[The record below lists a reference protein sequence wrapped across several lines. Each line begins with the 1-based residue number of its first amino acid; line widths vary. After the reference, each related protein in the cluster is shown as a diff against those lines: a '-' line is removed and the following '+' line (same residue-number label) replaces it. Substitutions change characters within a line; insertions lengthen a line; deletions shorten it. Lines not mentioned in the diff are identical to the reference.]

1 MDDTGILHFLN
12 TMPCHAPQRDEL
24 G

>member
-1 MDDTGILHFLN
+1 MDDPGILHFLN